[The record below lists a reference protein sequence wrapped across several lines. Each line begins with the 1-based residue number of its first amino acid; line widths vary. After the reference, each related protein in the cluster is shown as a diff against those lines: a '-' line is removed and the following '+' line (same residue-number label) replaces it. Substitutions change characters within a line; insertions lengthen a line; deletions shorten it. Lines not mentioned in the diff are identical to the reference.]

1 METEIRRKILAWYLK
16 FDVMGSLMAGYST
29 VLGRE
34 WFLAQEDYYRQQ
46 SLSYPMSIDYKIEA
60 TIASNRVLAGDLALL
75 YAQLP
80 RGEISLEAF
89 SKECEK
95 YSREMEIWKD
105 DLDPVFRDES
115 YLVKFVEGELPQDPQ
130 DIVDPYMTGGLYK
143 GALYTFNFL
152 LMDLCCLSLMHKHK
166 TAVLLRQES
175 PPEVQNLALDIC
187 RQFEAIE
194 YWPESPSGAILK
206 AQGSLGLAIV
216 FLPRDERHIMWCRKK
231 LAKIESLGWVTISKS
246 SKGQP

>member
-60 TIASNRVLAGDLALL
+60 TIASHRVLACDLALL

-80 RGEISLEAF
+80 RGEISPEEF
-89 SKECEK
+89 SRECER
-95 YSREMEIWKD
+95 YSREMEIWRD
-105 DLDPVFRDES
+105 GLDPVFRDES
-115 YLVKFVEGELPQDPQ
+115 YLVRSTKGELPQDPQ
-130 DIVDPYMTGGLYK
+130 DMADPYMTGGIYK
-143 GALYTFNFL
+143 GALFTFNFL
-152 LMDLCCLSLMHKHK
+152 LIDSYSLSLMHKHK
-166 TAVLLRQES
+166 KAVLLHQDS
-175 PPEVQNLALDIC
+175 PSEVQKLALDIC

-194 YWPESPSGAILK
+194 YWPESPPGAILK

-216 FLPRDERHIMWCRKK
+216 FLPRDEQHIMWCRKK
-231 LAKIESLGWVTISKS
+231 LAKIESLG
-246 SKGQP
+246 